1 MEISAASASTG
12 NQGQDSWIFVP
23 KILVPPS
30 LQNIGDKM
38 IFLILE
44 GWGLCDKLWSVLE
57 LTVFLYK
64 WLTYT
69 PVRNSKNKIE
79 KRD

>member
-44 GWGLCDKLWSVLE
+44 ESFSRINL
-57 LTVFLYK
+57 
-64 WLTYT
+64 
-69 PVRNSKNKIE
+69 KILP
-79 KRD
+79 